1 MLTGKSV
8 LIVGGDAR
16 YIELINQLSLF
27 DATVYAIGFE
37 EAEENLDNVILT
49 NQKRLV
55 KDHIDAIIL
64 PITGLDQDGYAD
76 AHFNDSSIHLTEEW
90 LNEFPD
96 HCLLFTGIMTP
107 YLSELSEFTGRII
120 AFMDRDDVAIYNSI
134 PTVEGAIMLAIQ
146 HTDFTIHSS
155 NVTILGFGR
164 VGKTLVRPFQGLG
177 AKVSVYARRND
188 DLARIYESHATTIEE
203 GQLIEAVKGCNILI
217 NTVPDLIVT
226 PNVIRALPEDCLI
239 IDLASKP
246 GGVDFRYAK
255 KRGVDAMLA
264 PSLPGMVA
272 PKTAGK
278 ILAHVIQTV
287 MHNHE

>member
-16 YIELINQLSLF
+16 YIELIKQLSLF
-27 DATVYAIGFE
+27 DASVYAIGFD
-37 EAEENLDNVILT
+37 EAEGQLENVILT
-49 NQKRLV
+49 TEERLV
-55 KDHIDAIIL
+55 KDQIDAIIL

-76 AHFNDSSIHLTEEW
+76 THFSDSSIQLTEEQ

-96 HCLLFTGIMTP
+96 HCLMFTGIMTP
-107 YLSELSEFTGRII
+107 YLRQLSSFQERIV
-120 AFMDRDDVAIYNSI
+120 ALMDRDDVAIYNSI

-146 HTDFTIHSS
+146 HTDFTIHNS

-177 AKVSVYARRND
+177 ANVSVYARKND
-188 DLARIYESHATTIEE
+188 DLARVFESHAKPLEE
-203 GQLIEAVKGCNILI
+203 TDLVDSVKDCNILI

-226 PNVIRALPEDCLI
+226 PKIISALPVDCLI

-255 KRGVDAMLA
+255 KRGINAMLA

-287 MHNHE
+287 MHDHE